1 VSEESPTGEAPGW
14 DAIDAACARV
24 HGEKKPLHFGTI
36 VKWRLGGPDPLDGIS
51 AYDTG
56 DHWHFVGYGLTEL
69 YGKESKNEAESGFGF
84 ELTFRLKRETDEVPP
99 WALNFL
105 QNLARYVA
113 TSGNRFGPG
122 HHLNANGPI
131 AAGVETLIEGVTFAI
146 DPELG
151 EIETPHGH
159 VTFLQ
164 VVGITLDELDA
175 MKRWRSQGV
184 LDLMK
189 KASPLLVTDLG
200 RRSILEDPAIVR
212 AVDEGAARD
221 GSGLAE
227 TYVAQL
233 SWERTEKSVTLTVGA
248 LAVPVILGILGSRIA
263 HDEPFLLIGP
273 EQAAGFKP
281 SEKAAVG
288 GKDALLVVEV
298 SPSLAAA
305 IKKTLLKKRGRYG
318 WDELPGFFVEVL
330 PTEMKDA
337 EGEVVE
343 VIG

>member
-1 VSEESPTGEAPGW
+1 MSDEAPGW
-14 DAIDAACARV
+14 DAIDEACARV
-24 HGEKKPLHFGTI
+24 HGEQKPHHYGTI

-51 AYDTG
+51 VFSRA

-69 YGKESKNEAESGFGF
+69 YGKESKDEKVSGFGF
-84 ELTFRLKRETDEVPP
+84 ELTFRLKRDEGDEVPP

-113 TSGNRFGPG
+113 SSGNRFGPG

-131 AAGVETLIEGVTFAI
+131 ASGVETLIHGVSFAV

-159 VTFLQ
+159 VVFLQ
-164 VVGITLDELDA
+164 IVGITLDELDA

-189 KASPLLVTDLG
+189 KTNPLLVTDLD
-200 RRSILEDPAIVR
+200 RPSLLDDPAVAR

-233 SWERTEKSVTLTVGA
+233 SWQRTEKSVTLTVGA
-248 LAVPVILGILGSRIA
+248 LAVPVILGILESRIA
-263 HDEPFLLIGP
+263 HDEPFLLIGAD
-273 EQAAGFKP
+273 QAAGFKP
-281 SEKAAVG
+281 SAKAAVG
-288 GKDALLVVEV
+288 GKEALLVVEV
-298 SPSLAAA
+298 SPSFAAA
-305 IKKTLLKKRGRYG
+305 IKKTLVKKRGRYG
-318 WDELPGFFVEVL
+318 WDELPGFFIEIV
-330 PTEMKDA
+330 PTEMKDS